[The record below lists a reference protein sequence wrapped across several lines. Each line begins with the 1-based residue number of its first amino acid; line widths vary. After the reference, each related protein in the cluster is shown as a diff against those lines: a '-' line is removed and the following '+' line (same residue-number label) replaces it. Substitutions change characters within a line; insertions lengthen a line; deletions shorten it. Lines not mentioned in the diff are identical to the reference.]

1 MRHVLSLLCLFG
13 LLGSPAWSAEP
24 ASPLFRVT
32 VPGNSAVL
40 AAEQQ
45 GLALLLQRLT
55 GGQIDLQQ
63 PDVAKG
69 VEQVGTLVR
78 QVTPGDGG
86 LTIDFAPEGVKRL
99 IAASGAPYWE
109 QPRPALI
116 FWLVDAQLSPV
127 PLVPGDPSTVW
138 PALFT
143 QEGNR
148 WALRSSFPLM
158 DLDDLT
164 LVNADLVNQGLMPS
178 LLKASARYGEG
189 LLVRGSLSQ
198 GDDGWLLQWHLH
210 AGDGKGEALINGQ
223 AQGTPEAVVAQTM
236 AAISHYLAERYGQ
249 KLAPGAA
256 TDVTA
261 GLMPSGEY
269 QLVVE
274 GVKSVDD
281 LLALQGVLRQLSM
294 ISKSNVASM
303 AGDRVTLSLA
313 LSGKPEEFVAAL
325 QTQPRLKVIAPNNSF
340 HLQWQQP

>member
-1 MRHVLSLLCLFG
+1 MRPVLVLLCLFW
-13 LLGSPAWSAEP
+13 LGGQPAWSADQP
-24 ASPLFRVT
+24 ASLFRVT

-45 GLALLLQRLT
+45 GLGVVLQRLT

-69 VEQVGTLVR
+69 IEQVGNLVS
-78 QVTPGDGG
+78 QVTPGSGG
-86 LTIDFAPEGVKRL
+86 LTIDFAPDGVKQL
-99 IAASGAPYWE
+99 IATSGVPYWE

-116 FWLVDAQLSPV
+116 FWLVDPQLSPV

-138 PALFT
+138 PALFA

-178 LLKASARYGEG
+178 LLKASARYGDG
-189 LLVRGSLSQ
+189 LLVRGNLSQ
-198 GDDGWLLQWHLH
+198 REDGWLLQWHLH

-223 AQGTPEAVVAQTM
+223 AQGAPDAVVAQTM

-249 KLAPGAA
+249 KLLAA
-256 TDVTA
+256 TGLDVTA
-261 GLMPSGEY
+261 GLMPTGEY

-281 LLALQGVLRQLSM
+281 LLALQGVVRQLPM
-294 ISKSNVASM
+294 VSKSNVASM
-303 AGDRVTLSLA
+303 DGDRVTLSLT
-313 LSGKPEEFVAAL
+313 LNGDVAAL
-325 QTQPRLKVIAPNNSF
+325 VTALQAQPRLKAIAATNNF

>member
-78 QVTPGDGG
+78 QVTPGNGG

-116 FWLVDAQLSPV
+116 FWLVDAQL
-127 PLVPGDPSTVW
+127 
-138 PALFT
+138 
-143 QEGNR
+143 
-148 WALRSSFPLM
+148 
-158 DLDDLT
+158 
-164 LVNADLVNQGLMPS
+164 
-178 LLKASARYGEG
+178 
-189 LLVRGSLSQ
+189 
-198 GDDGWLLQWHLH
+198 
-210 AGDGKGEALINGQ
+210 
-223 AQGTPEAVVAQTM
+223 
-236 AAISHYLAERYGQ
+236 
-249 KLAPGAA
+249 
-256 TDVTA
+256 
-261 GLMPSGEY
+261 
-269 QLVVE
+269 
-274 GVKSVDD
+274 
-281 LLALQGVLRQLSM
+281 
-294 ISKSNVASM
+294 
-303 AGDRVTLSLA
+303 
-313 LSGKPEEFVAAL
+313 
-325 QTQPRLKVIAPNNSF
+325 
-340 HLQWQQP
+340 